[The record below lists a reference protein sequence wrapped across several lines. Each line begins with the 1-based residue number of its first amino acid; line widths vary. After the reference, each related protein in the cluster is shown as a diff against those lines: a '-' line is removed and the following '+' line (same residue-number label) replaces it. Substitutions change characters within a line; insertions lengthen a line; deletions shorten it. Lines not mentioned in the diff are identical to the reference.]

1 MNTPIL
7 RIDNLQ
13 CHFGGLRALDG
24 ATFEV
29 AANKVTGLI
38 GPNGAGKT
46 TLFNC
51 VSGLL
56 PKTAGAVKFKDDD
69 ISSESADRIA
79 NRGLVR
85 TFQLARG
92 CPRMTVFEHLMLY
105 GCKQSGERVLTSIFG
120 SRAIQREEDEL
131 RDRAHLIAK
140 RLKLDHV
147 LDNLVTNLSG
157 GQKKLLEIGRAL
169 MAEPDMI
176 LLDEPMAGVNP
187 ALVEQISS
195 HLSEIREK
203 GVTVLL
209 IEHDMALIEQ
219 LCDDVVVM
227 AEGRFLTR
235 GAFSDVASNRT
246 VQEAYL
252 GMKRS

>member
-1 MNTPIL
+1 MSTPIL
-7 RIDNLQ
+7 RIQNLQ

-24 ATFEV
+24 ASFDV
-29 AANKVTGLI
+29 SAKKVTGLI

-51 VSGLL
+51 ISGLQ
-56 PKTAGAVKFKDDD
+56 PKTAGTVVFKGAD
-69 ISSESADRIA
+69 ISTNSADKIT
-79 NRGLVR
+79 NLGLMR

-105 GCKQSGERVLTSIFG
+105 GRSQSGEGLVAALIGGKKVS
-120 SRAIQREEDEL
+120 SEEAAL
-131 RDRAHLIAK
+131 RDKALALAK

-147 LDNLVTNLSG
+147 LDNLVTALSG

-169 MAEPDMI
+169 MSEPELI

-187 ALVEQISS
+187 ALVEQIAD
-195 HLSEIREK
+195 HLKDIRAR
-203 GVTVLL
+203 GCSILL
-209 IEHDMALIEQ
+209 IEHEMALIEA

-227 AEGRFLTR
+227 AEGKFLTR
-235 GAFSDVASNRT
+235 GSFSEIASNKT